1 MKNRTTAS
9 VQWDKR
15 CRGQVLCF
23 KAKGNRTIELNHRLR
38 IYKQKARELLCSE
51 EGLKHRG
58 QRCIEPEAVFGQIK
72 FNMNYKRFRH
82 FGKDKVL
89 MDFSFLAIA
98 FNIKKMCTKMNKEG
112 INWPIKHLYG
122 LITTHLSYWE
132 QNIEII
138 FRISLLE
145 KVEIIFR
152 ISLLEKVNN
161 ALIVDKEK
169 RVNRVLRHTLIFY
182 GNREIFISSVS
193 SATLQRTCHKH
204 YICPIRK

>member
-1 MKNRTTAS
+1 
-9 VQWDKR
+9 
-15 CRGQVLCF
+15 
-23 KAKGNRTIELNHRLR
+23 
-38 IYKQKARELLCSE
+38 
-51 EGLKHRG
+51 
-58 QRCIEPEAVFGQIK
+58 
-72 FNMNYKRFRH
+72 MNYKRFRH

-145 KVEIIFR
+145 KV
-152 ISLLEKVNN
+152 NN

-169 RVNRVLRHTLIFY
+169 RVNRVLRHTLAQSQPYLRFPPLVSLPAFMDLCHFP
-182 GNREIFISSVS
+182 FIPD
-193 SATLQRTCHKH
+193 
-204 YICPIRK
+204 IPGFPDPE

>member
-1 MKNRTTAS
+1 
-9 VQWDKR
+9 
-15 CRGQVLCF
+15 
-23 KAKGNRTIELNHRLR
+23 
-38 IYKQKARELLCSE
+38 
-51 EGLKHRG
+51 
-58 QRCIEPEAVFGQIK
+58 
-72 FNMNYKRFRH
+72 MNYKRFRH

-145 KVEIIFR
+145 KV
-152 ISLLEKVNN
+152 NN

-169 RVNRVLRHTLIFY
+169 RVNRVLRHTLEKRV
-182 GNREIFISSVS
+182 NRVLRH
-193 SATLQRTCHKH
+193 TLINFLFPVFLLQ
-204 YICPIRK
+204 IC

>member
-1 MKNRTTAS
+1 
-9 VQWDKR
+9 
-15 CRGQVLCF
+15 
-23 KAKGNRTIELNHRLR
+23 
-38 IYKQKARELLCSE
+38 
-51 EGLKHRG
+51 
-58 QRCIEPEAVFGQIK
+58 
-72 FNMNYKRFRH
+72 MNYKRFRH

-112 INWPIKHLYG
+112 ISWPIKHLYG

-145 KVEIIFR
+145 KV
-152 ISLLEKVNN
+152 NN

-169 RVNRVLRHTLIFY
+169 RVNRVLRHTLFCYFRQKTIKIF
-182 GNREIFISSVS
+182 GSVEN
-193 SATLQRTCHKH
+193 
-204 YICPIRK
+204 